1 MLKAITNN
9 PYRVLGVLSNSPLK
23 DRVGNQNRLA
33 AFAKVGRDVSFPN
46 DFASIIPEKPIRTSE
61 SISSANVAL
70 NLDKNQ
76 LKHALIWFING
87 SPIDDIALK
96 HIQAGNM
103 DKARELFEKKETFS
117 SLINVGVLNLISGN
131 YTLGFSNIFMVIHN
145 NEHRSALLKALGI
158 ENLTMTEEEIAAMFI
173 EDMLKE
179 IPATTLLSAAS
190 NPNDK
195 ALISTTALDEPIS
208 VINAAVAAAKSVNS
222 KDADANL
229 QAGTKLMN
237 STKSALKQ
245 VNDIAGATSPQYQM
259 AADNVAKAVL
269 QCGINYYNN
278 APDSDVESPRKAMV
292 LQAYSLQIAVGQLT
306 KQRCKENH
314 DILKKAVD
322 NMPPAEVAIEA
333 RKVKDELRKFCSLP
347 DKIEYSINLL
357 NAPSLCFKL
366 SSQSLVQP
374 MLSIFLSLPRL
385 SVMPCTT

>member
-158 ENLTMTEEEIAAMFI
+158 ENLTMTEEEI
-173 EDMLKE
+173 
-179 IPATTLLSAAS
+179 P
-190 NPNDK
+190 
-195 ALISTTALDEPIS
+195 ST
-208 VINAAVAAAKSVNS
+208 
-222 KDADANL
+222 
-229 QAGTKLMN
+229 
-237 STKSALKQ
+237 
-245 VNDIAGATSPQYQM
+245 
-259 AADNVAKAVL
+259 
-269 QCGINYYNN
+269 
-278 APDSDVESPRKAMV
+278 
-292 LQAYSLQIAVGQLT
+292 
-306 KQRCKENH
+306 
-314 DILKKAVD
+314 
-322 NMPPAEVAIEA
+322 
-333 RKVKDELRKFCSLP
+333 
-347 DKIEYSINLL
+347 
-357 NAPSLCFKL
+357 
-366 SSQSLVQP
+366 
-374 MLSIFLSLPRL
+374 
-385 SVMPCTT
+385 